1 MLLHILKEMI
11 ANQRVLLLGF
21 GREGRALSRRIHQ
34 VGGYAAL
41 GIADANA
48 LKDTPAD
55 AVLHIGSDYQN
66 AMEAYDIVFKSP
78 GIVLERTPADLSC
91 RVTSLT
97 ELFLS
102 AYRDQCIG
110 ITGTKGKSTTSS
122 LLYHVLQTAG
132 VPSVLGGNI
141 GIPMAELYE
150 QITPETVIVL
160 EIGVHQLEYNHQSPK
175 TAVLL
180 NLFEEHLDHYGTL
193 AYYAY
198 CKENIYRNQH
208 SGDTLICGVKG
219 LPEEGDAQSAVLSLG
234 MDAPEA
240 DITLL
245 YGNTIKFGDETQLLP
260 DDMPLTGVHNRYNC
274 AVVYALARMLHV
286 EKEAILRGIVSY
298 QPLPHRLSPI
308 GTFDGIRWYDD
319 SISTACE
326 TCIQALNSLPE
337 TDTVLIGG
345 IGLPVI
351 SGIFLHGGKF
361 FPLCK
366 GIFVRIQHIY
376 RPCGNEKQQQ
386 EPEQHKDHVPF
397 QKKEQFFQEGCVFG
411 NGGIAAD
418 KGIDFVPDLFHALI
432 AVVRMKAHGFQDHR
446 FHGGGDIPILSAL
459 PGRNDPAVQRGI
471 DPVFYIFFFQRI
483 AISHHGIQDRTQR
496 INVCPLIFLAVLTGS
511 LFRCHIARSTLHD
524 PILCIES
531 GNRFFRFGFFGNFT
545 FRRGRFLRCLSEF
558 IKFKIILN

>member
-1 MLLHILKEMI
+1 MLLHILKKMI

-78 GIVLERTPADLSC
+78 GIVLERTPAELSC

-180 NLFEEHLDHYGTL
+180 NLFEEHLDHYGTF

-345 IGLPVI
+345 MDRGI
-351 SGIFLHGGKF
+351 SYEPLLRYLCTAKVPHIILMSDSGKRMYEEAEGYGHK
-361 FPLCK
+361 L
-366 GIFVRIQHIY
+366 VSRISY
-376 RPCGNEKQQQ
+376 
-386 EPEQHKDHVPF
+386 
-397 QKKEQFFQEGCVFG
+397 
-411 NGGIAAD
+411 
-418 KGIDFVPDLFHALI
+418 VPDLPSAVALAKEI
-432 AVVRMKAHGFQDHR
+432 TEKGKICLM
-446 FHGGGDIPILSAL
+446 S
-459 PGRNDPAVQRGI
+459 PAAASYNVYQNFEERGECYRKL
-471 DPVFYIFFFQRI
+471 V
-483 AISHHGIQDRTQR
+483 
-496 INVCPLIFLAVLTGS
+496 TGETD
-511 LFRCHIARSTLHD
+511 A
-524 PILCIES
+524 E
-531 GNRFFRFGFFGNFT
+531 
-545 FRRGRFLRCLSEF
+545 
-558 IKFKIILN
+558 